1 MAVAIL
7 SAVAITP
14 VVSQPLDTSI
24 TVIPDKS
31 DPLESLQLWG
41 PIFVA
46 FASLATLV
54 FTIISGRRRETEK
67 QREELCSIR
76 ERLRAVEVTTEVKE
90 ASHACNRSGKS
101 PQ

>member
-1 MAVAIL
+1 MAVTIL

-14 VVSQPLDTSI
+14 VVAQPLDTSI

-31 DPLESLQLWG
+31 DPLDTFQLWG
-41 PIFVA
+41 PIIVA

-67 QREELCSIR
+67 QRDEICSIR
-76 ERLRAVEVTTEVKE
+76 ERLRAVEVTTGVKE
-90 ASHACNRSGKS
+90 ASHACDRSGKN
-101 PQ
+101 P